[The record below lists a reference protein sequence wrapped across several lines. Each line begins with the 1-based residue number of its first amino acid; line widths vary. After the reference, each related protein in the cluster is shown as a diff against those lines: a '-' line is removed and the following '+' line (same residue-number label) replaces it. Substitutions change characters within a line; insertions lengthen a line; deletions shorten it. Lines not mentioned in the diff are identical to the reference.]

1 MAQPAANNPDR
12 LRMFSDGV
20 FAIVMTI
27 LVLELRPPQSATF
40 ADLLSLWPTALSYA
54 VSYLFLAIV
63 WVNHHHVLRYAEAAT
78 PRLIWG
84 NFAQL
89 FAVSLIPF
97 SMAWIA
103 NSNFAAIPVAFYAAV
118 FVLVNVTYIALYW
131 EAVDRPNVANVSPRA
146 RRTMRIRSFLTLAVC
161 GGDSGSTPVSDGRPR
176 TDLLL
181 PDPLSEAGTSLGDG
195 MNCRSALEQIAA
207 NTRS

>member
-1 MAQPAANNPDR
+1 MAQPAANPDR

-27 LVLELRPPQSATF
+27 LVLELRPPQSPTF
-40 ADLLSLWPTALSYA
+40 ADLLSLWPTGLSYA

-63 WVNHHHVLRYAEAAT
+63 WVNHHHVLRYADAAT

-84 NFAQL
+84 NFAHL

-103 NSNFAAIPVAFYAAV
+103 NSNFAAVPVAVYATV
-118 FVLVNVTYIALYW
+118 FVLVNVTYIALCW
-131 EAVDRPNVANVSPRA
+131 EVVDRPNIANVSPRA
-146 RRTMRIRSFLTLAVC
+146 RRTMRIRSFLTLALFAAAAVVALRSPM
-161 GGDSGSTPVSDGRPR
+161 GGLALICCCLILYLRPEA
-176 TDLLL
+176 
-181 PDPLSEAGTSLGDG
+181 PLAT
-195 MNCRSALEQIAA
+195 A
-207 NTRS
+207 